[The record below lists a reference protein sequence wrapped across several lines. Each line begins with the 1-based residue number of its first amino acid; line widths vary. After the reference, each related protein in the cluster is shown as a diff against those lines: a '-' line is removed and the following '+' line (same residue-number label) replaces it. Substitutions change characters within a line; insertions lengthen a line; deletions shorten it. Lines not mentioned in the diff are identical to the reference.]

1 MVPEKVLHHVA
12 LHTLGTLRVQT
23 PCDLKGARRGYMRIG
38 ESRSILPSMPQVRHL
53 SIAESRKMPIV
64 EINLQAALE
73 GLKVCAAPFGLGWAQ
88 VLDVGAHCCIAYMHQ
103 HASVSLVFGLCAKH
117 RKLCHSSQSGVRM
130 HPSAVDYGAVHRSLH
145 TLWMRLH

>member
-73 GLKVCAAPFGLGWAQ
+73 GLKLTMEQFIDLCILCGCDYTDSIKGIGPVEYPVSPLSPMSHAAISPPA
-88 VLDVGAHCCIAYMHQ
+88 
-103 HASVSLVFGLCAKH
+103 
-117 RKLCHSSQSGVRM
+117 REVRIC
-130 HPSAVDYGAVHRSLH
+130 PPIPNGELTTACKWSEA
-145 TLWMRLH
+145 